1 MASPKTRRHLGMQA
15 TSNLFDMAINYNM
28 VSCQSFTQLETL
40 ELIQMPVITR
50 SSAAL
55 QPSTK
60 RAVADD
66 LLEWQG
72 ESQHEA
78 SVNEVLHQRK
88 KPRT

>member
-1 MASPKTRRHLGMQA
+1 
-15 TSNLFDMAINYNM
+15 M
-28 VSCQSFTQLETL
+28 VSRQSCTQLETL
-40 ELIQMPVITR
+40 ILIQMPVITR

-78 SVNEVLHQRK
+78 SVNEVLRQRK
-88 KPRT
+88 KSRTESFEDKPRINLEKGKCQSAVDEAV